1 MKYLK
6 HFRILGSCL
15 ISPSDFL
22 MKKELYDLLGSYE
35 DVLNNGIGMSNSGSQ
50 KFTIEVDPSVLPIR
64 SYAFRMPEDKRRVLR
79 QQVEEHILE
88 GRVRPSR
95 SAWASRAFSLSKK
108 YAATIDEW
116 RMVIDYGPLNE
127 VSKKFPF
134 PAPDT
139 DRIIANMSGALYFSC
154 MDINK
159 AFHQIPCANE
169 DTIEKT
175 AFVIPDGLFEWLV
188 MPMGVSNGPAVQ
200 QALMHRVF

>member
-64 SYAFRMPEDKRRVLR
+64 SYAFRMPEDKRRLLR

-108 YAATIDEW
+108 EPVLGFDSY
-116 RMVIDYGPLNE
+116 RMVSIGTRSYKHSVGNIVNRLIMLHGSTLFGSIVSRWTECARDGAAFGP
-127 VSKKFPF
+127 
-134 PAPDT
+134 T
-139 DRIIANMSGALYFSC
+139 
-154 MDINK
+154 
-159 AFHQIPCANE
+159 
-169 DTIEKT
+169 
-175 AFVIPDGLFEWLV
+175 
-188 MPMGVSNGPAVQ
+188 
-200 QALMHRVF
+200 